1 MLPSSNSA
9 PASLEAALLAKLEE
23 RLRVVADREFYQRD
37 AVGHLAELQRVSEEL
52 AELVRHL
59 PPQLDPMLR
68 HYLERQSYVKA
79 IEFLRA
85 RHKAP

>member
-1 MLPSSNSA
+1 
-9 PASLEAALLAKLEE
+9 
-23 RLRVVADREFYQRD
+23 
-37 AVGHLAELQRVSEEL
+37 VSDEL

-85 RHKAP
+85 RHKAS